1 MIFEYEALSKIKGGI
16 SISATLLN
24 AFARIISSVYDIGN
38 SLGSSLRRIK
48 DKKICNY

>member
-1 MIFEYEALSKIKGGI
+1 MILEYHELSKIRGGFN
-16 SISATLLN
+16 ISATLLN
-24 AFARIISSVYDIGN
+24 AFARIITSVYDIGN